1 MIITVASY
9 KGGVGKTTTAVHLA
23 GHLQSLAPTVLFDGD
38 QTRNATLWSQKGNGF
53 PFTVAPVAAAT
64 KIGRNFRHAVVDTGQ
79 RMSDQQL
86 REAVMG
92 CDLIVVPTVVSA
104 LDTDGLGQ
112 TIRALQ
118 QIPGA
123 SYRVLLTRVRPDALN
138 DAAELRKLLAA
149 MKAPVFRAQI
159 PQLKAFEKAADL
171 GVLVR
176 EVDDPRAARCWS
188 AYLAAGKELKG

>member
-1 MIITVASY
+1 
-9 KGGVGKTTTAVHLA
+9 
-23 GHLQSLAPTVLFDGD
+23 
-38 QTRNATLWSQKGNGF
+38 
-53 PFTVAPVAAAT
+53 VAAAT
-64 KIGRNFRHAVVDTGQ
+64 KIGKNFRHAVIDTGQ
-79 RMSDQQL
+79 RMTDEQL
-86 REAVMG
+86 KDAVEG

-123 SYRVLLTRVRPDALN
+123 TYRVLLTRVRPDALN

-149 MKAPVFRAQI
+149 MKAPVFVAQI

-176 EVDDPRAARCWS
+176 DVDDPKAARCWA
-188 AYLAAGKELKG
+188 AYLAAGKELRG